1 MKYKITSQ
9 RLSESLYR
17 VNMKP
22 QELANASGVSKSS
35 ISQYINGSH
44 KPSELTAKRLA
55 KILGVNPL
63 WLMGYNILDK
73 SLDFSKDSEYI
84 SKFLSLNSD
93 HKYQVCGYI
102 DRLLEEES
110 ENGENIKFYR
120 KQRNMTLKEL
130 GCKVGITESTMQKY
144 ETGQIKRIDVE
155 AVQKISSALDISPE
169 FIVKWDEEKAAMSP
183 IPSLYSAI
191 REQRIKINMSQEELA
206 RRTGYT
212 SRSSIAKIE
221 KGEVDLSLSK
231 IVLFAKV
238 LGMEVYDLINPEKED
253 YEEEKQCR
261 IFSKNL
267 KYYIH
272 KSGKQQK
279 EIAEE
284 LGFKP
289 TTFNTWCV
297 GKIMPKMKKI
307 QVIADYF
314 GISKFDLIEEKE
326 SRDKNFMQ
334 VCSEIFSNDKRFQ
347 KIIMDYYSFS
357 KEEKEVFCDFYEKFI
372 LK

>member
-1 MKYKITSQ
+1 M
-9 RLSESLYR
+9 
-17 VNMKP
+17 
-22 QELANASGVSKSS
+22 
-35 ISQYINGSH
+35 
-44 KPSELTAKRLA
+44 
-55 KILGVNPL
+55 
-63 WLMGYNILDK
+63 
-73 SLDFSKDSEYI
+73 
-84 SKFLSLNSD
+84 
-93 HKYQVCGYI
+93 
-102 DRLLEEES
+102 
-110 ENGENIKFYR
+110 
-120 KQRNMTLKEL
+120 
-130 GCKVGITESTMQKY
+130 
-144 ETGQIKRIDVE
+144 
-155 AVQKISSALDISPE
+155 
-169 FIVKWDEEKAAMSP
+169 
-183 IPSLYSAI
+183 
-191 REQRIKINMSQEELA
+191 
-206 RRTGYT
+206 
-212 SRSSIAKIE
+212 
-221 KGEVDLSLSK
+221 
-231 IVLFAKV
+231 FAKV
-238 LGMEVYDLINPEKED
+238 LGMEVYDLINSEKED

-267 KYYIH
+267 NYYIH

-372 LK
+372 M